1 MRLWPIAQAV
11 LPNRYRPYLVPGGKI
26 YLNITESPMMLS
38 RVFRRYELSK
48 RQAMLWLLKN
58 GMTFVDAGT
67 NKGDFALAAAAAVGP
82 DGKVVCFEPEP
93 TNCFWIRKS
102 IELNGY
108 RNVTLHEVALGD
120 VNEET
125 QLYLGKQSGWHSLIP
140 ALPDRNRGSLP
151 VEKRTLDSV
160 LTETKVGRVD
170 VMKIDVEG
178 AELALLKGAVETLA
192 GKRKM
197 ALLMDLHPDFGVS
210 PREVCSFL
218 GRLGFSFYE
227 MHQPYNKPLRIS
239 ESVEELLAMR
249 Q

>member
-1 MRLWPIAQAV
+1 
-11 LPNRYRPYLVPGGKI
+11 
-26 YLNITESPMMLS
+26 
-38 RVFRRYELSK
+38 
-48 RQAMLWLLKN
+48 
-58 GMTFVDAGT
+58 
-67 NKGDFALAAAAAVGP
+67 
-82 DGKVVCFEPEP
+82 
-93 TNCFWIRKS
+93 
-102 IELNGY
+102 
-108 RNVTLHEVALGD
+108 
-120 VNEET
+120 
-125 QLYLGKQSGWHSLIP
+125 
-140 ALPDRNRGSLP
+140 
-151 VEKRTLDSV
+151 
-160 LTETKVGRVD
+160 
-170 VMKIDVEG
+170 MKIDVEG